1 MEHDSAAQSD
11 APLQT
16 GITMIAMVL
25 GLVLVGFGMWAL
37 LGAVYAAWTLF
48 KDPASIAY
56 FARYFLNAT
65 DIANLLPGGGE
76 GLAHYVSWV
85 AVILLLLVLG
95 KLGSWAVGAGAQ
107 LIFLKRR

>member
-1 MEHDSAAQSD
+1 MEHDSAAHGG

-16 GITMIAMVL
+16 GITIIATVL
-25 GLVLVGFGMWAL
+25 GLILVGFGMWAL
-37 LGAVYAAWTLF
+37 VGAVYAAWSLF
-48 KDPASIAY
+48 RDPGSIAY
-56 FARYFLNAT
+56 FVSYFLNAT
-65 DIANLLPGGGE
+65 DIASVLPGGGE

-107 LIFLKRR
+107 LIVLKRR